1 MSKDELA
8 VMVSR
13 EVGAYIGI
21 HFCEGFNLYA
31 PYVLVKEVPTKKRNK
46 IVLKVELEINT

>member
-13 EVGAYIGI
+13 EVGAYIDNN
-21 HFCEGFNLYA
+21 FSDGFNLYA
-31 PYVLVKEVPTKKRNK
+31 PYIIVKEVPTKKRNK
-46 IVLKVELEINT
+46 IVLKVELETNT

>member
-8 VMVSR
+8 IMVSR
-13 EVGAYIGI
+13 EVGAYICN

-31 PYVLVKEVPTKKRNK
+31 PYISVKKVPTKKRNK
-46 IVLKVELEINT
+46 IVLKVELETNT